1 MILFWI
7 NLENV
12 PDLFDEVERPP
23 LRDGV
28 DQDHPIRPGK
38 SVKGGKVVVVFG
50 AEITD
55 FKENRFSVHHHLVLV
70 SGLWLVIILSNVT
83 FCQKP
88 HY

>member
-1 MILFWI
+1 MILFEI

-23 LRDGV
+23 LCDGV

-38 SVKGGKVVVVFG
+38 GVKGGKVVVVFG

-55 FKENRFSVHHHLVLV
+55 FKENRFSVHHHLILV
-70 SGLWLVIILSNVT
+70 SGL
-83 FCQKP
+83 
-88 HY
+88 